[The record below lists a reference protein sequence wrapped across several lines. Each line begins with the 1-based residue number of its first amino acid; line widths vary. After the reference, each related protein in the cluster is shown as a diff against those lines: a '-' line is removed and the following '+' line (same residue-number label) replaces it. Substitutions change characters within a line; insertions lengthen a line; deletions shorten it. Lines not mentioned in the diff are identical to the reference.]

1 MIGMTRMHGIGVG
14 QGGFDQYWK
23 TATRF
28 VFDSHCCISWM
39 SHMFPF
45 NRIKI
50 TGLSVLKFSLNAMA
64 NAFKDP
70 TLYTKV
76 EVHSMSPLTSVA
88 SEDILPNQVG
98 ALSFEAHSIR

>member
-1 MIGMTRMHGIGVG
+1 
-14 QGGFDQYWK
+14 
-23 TATRF
+23 
-28 VFDSHCCISWM
+28 
-39 SHMFPF
+39 MFPF

-88 SEDILPNQVG
+88 SEDILPN
-98 ALSFEAHSIR
+98 